1 MMSEVSF
8 CDPFMLRSV
17 RFTDPNRLKNMQ
29 STEFSTLSTL
39 APTVT
44 PIIMHLEH
52 TGGSTLRKI
61 VENQYTDDQ
70 IYYLFYNK
78 SKTPVDD
85 LMAMSEAQRERYRVF
100 LGHLFYG
107 LHRWVPGESA
117 YLTWMRDPI
126 ERIVSGYYYQFRKPQ
141 RRHHQAYVS
150 GAMTWARHLNMRW
163 RSAAQVG
170 RVVGGDDDLI
180 RRFNTQT
187 LSENAVETALNHL
200 ENDFVMVGVTE
211 RYDEMLLLMKQL
223 LGWQNPVTY
232 VRVNVSVNRP
242 RYSDLSAE
250 DKKLI
255 EAAAEIEYPVYEY
268 AKKRFE
274 RDLSRY
280 AGDLE
285 KDLAEFKR
293 QNAEYNAR
301 FQARKQRIEQFKR
314 PFRRVK
320 RWMQSRIKTRV

>member
-1 MMSEVSF
+1 
-8 CDPFMLRSV
+8 
-17 RFTDPNRLKNMQ
+17 MQ
-29 STEFSTLSTL
+29 ATEKSTTPTLE
-39 APTVT
+39 ANVT

-52 TGGSTLRKI
+52 TGGSTLRQI
-61 VENQYTDDQ
+61 VENQYPADQ

-85 LMAMSEAQRERYRVF
+85 LMAMSEAERGRYRVF

-107 LHRWVPGESA
+107 LHRWVPGEST

-126 ERIVSGYYYQFRKPQ
+126 ERIVSGYNYQFRKTK
-141 RRHHQAYVS
+141 RRHHAAYVS
-150 GAMTWARHLNMRW
+150 GAMTWARHLETRW

-170 RVVGGDDDLI
+170 RVAGGDDDLI

-187 LSENAVETALNHL
+187 LPENAVETALEHL
-200 ENDFVMVGVTE
+200 ENDFAMVGVTE

-223 LGWQNPVTY
+223 LGWQNPMSY

-242 RYSDLSAE
+242 RFSDLSAD

-280 AGDLE
+280 VGDLE

-293 QNAEYNAR
+293 QNAEYNTHV
-301 FQARKQRIEQFKR
+301 QARQQRIEQIKR
-314 PFRRVK
+314 PFRQIK
-320 RWMQSRIKTRV
+320 RWVEGQRK